1 MNNCFLATKIS
12 YMNEMKLLSNKVNAN
27 WDQAI
32 EGFIADPRVGNSHFN
47 VPGMMVNMALVEAVF
62 QRHSGFN

>member
-47 VPGMMVNMALVEAVF
+47 VPGHDGKYGFGGSCF
-62 QRHSGFN
+62 QKTFRL